1 MKRIHCITDEIY
13 RNKKTNHKYLS
24 KEDMEADVKNPY
36 SQTTADDIVT
46 DVVVTV
52 PPEALS
58 LISDTKK

>member
-1 MKRIHCITDEIY
+1 MKRIHCIADEIY

-52 PPEALS
+52 PPEALKI
-58 LISDTKK
+58 ISKTKK